1 MTRVAAAAAI
11 ALVAAGCARAVP
23 PPAPPPPP
31 PIRDLVTL
39 APDPDT
45 GDLGRLTVTTPAGS
59 VELAERYGSTTV
71 IEGAAPS
78 PPSTMTDAEVQQLF
92 GPALAVQAPAAV
104 RFLLYF
110 ELGSDT
116 LTPESRAQL
125 PAVLTAVRGRVA
137 PDVEV
142 VGHTDTT
149 GVAAANAK
157 LGLQRASLIRDQL
170 LQVGLDPSLLE
181 VASHGESDLLVPTD
195 DNVAEARNRRV
206 EVIVR

>member
-1 MTRVAAAAAI
+1 M
-11 ALVAAGCARAVP
+11 
-23 PPAPPPPP
+23 APPPPP
-31 PIRDLVTL
+31 PVRDIVAL
-39 APDPDT
+39 APDPES

-59 VELAERYGSTTV
+59 VELVERYGSTTV
-71 IEGAAPS
+71 IAGAAPS
-78 PPSTMTDAEVQQLF
+78 PPSTMSDAEVQQLF
-92 GPALAVQAPAAV
+92 GPALAVQAPAAL

-125 PAVLTAVRGRVA
+125 PDVLAAVRGRVA
-137 PDVEV
+137 PDVQV

-149 GVAAANAK
+149 GVAAANAQ

-170 LQVGLDPSLLE
+170 LQAGLDPSLLE

-206 EVIVR
+206 EVVVR